1 MALALLVD
9 DDQQLVASIA
19 ASADASRLDLITAT
33 SWDEGLAL
41 FHVLSP
47 ELVIADYN
55 MPGSRMGLQLLAEI
69 RRLRPSV
76 RLVLVSGYLDAQDMA
91 RVVALDLVDRTLTKG
106 SAIETAQAILSEI
119 GAVSE
124 PEPGPTD
131 WPSFARAYVQAAHVL
146 DESIDR
152 LDELLGVKLDGGTE
166 LSAPEHVITEIAS
179 EWPLGYFDTSA
190 LMRWVERDVGQP
202 QERNVRIG
210 AAVDKLIEGESPLA
224 VSDLTLVEFR
234 AAVAEVWRRSEPAVA
249 ECDAAWAQRA
259 KVALMERVAD
269 GRIAIVP
276 APPHAHEHAMTLVDM
291 AARDHGLALGT
302 WDAIHLITACAWAHT
317 EGTKVRL
324 YTTNAHFEGFT
335 GAYPHFER
343 FAEIVHLDLSTRT

>member
-1 MALALLVD
+1 MALALLVN
-9 DDQQLVASIA
+9 DDQQLVASVA
-19 ASADASRLDLITAT
+19 ASAGTSGLDLITAT

-76 RLVLVSGYLDAQDMA
+76 RLVLVSGYLDAQDMTQ
-91 RVVALDLVDRTLTKG
+91 VATLDLVDRTLTKG
-106 SAIETAQAILSEI
+106 SAVETAQAILGEIRTASES
-119 GAVSE
+119 A
-124 PEPGPTD
+124 PGPTD
-131 WPSFARAYVQAAHVL
+131 WPAFARAYVQAARVS
-146 DESIDR
+146 DESIAQ
-152 LDELLGVKLDGGTE
+152 LDKLFGVKLDGGTE
-166 LSAPEHVITEIAS
+166 LSAAAPVTELRG
-179 EWPLGYFDTSA
+179 EPTLGYFDTSA
-190 LMRWVERDVGQP
+190 LMRWVERDVEQP
-202 QERNVRIG
+202 QERNVRVG
-210 AAVDKLIEGESPLA
+210 DAVDELLKGESPLA

-234 AAVAEVWRRSEPAVA
+234 AAVAEVWRRSEPGVA

-259 KVALMERVAD
+259 KVALIERVAD

-276 APPHAHEHAMTLVDM
+276 APPHAYEHAMTLVDM

-302 WDAIHLITACAWAHT
+302 WDAVHLITACAWAYAQ
-317 EGTKVRL
+317 GARIRL
-324 YTTNAHFEGFT
+324 YTTNGHFEKFT
-335 GAYPHFER
+335 RAYPHFER